1 MDDFC
6 AAEYLEG
13 VELPNGWKIIKRVSP
28 STTGGN
34 FGVSYLVERPKGD
47 GVQSAFLKALSLRR
61 LADEPDFAR
70 ALEQHVAAFN
80 FERDTLEYCKS
91 RKMRRVAQVLDAG
104 QHKLPKQ
111 QIPVCYIIFELAEI
125 GDARKQLAVLKDF
138 NLAWSLRT
146 LHQVAIGL
154 KQLHT
159 HGIAHQ
165 DMKPSNVLLFEAFGA
180 KLGDLGCADLKTN
193 ASKSPRGGLRFAGD
207 PSYAPPELFYS
218 EISLDWNVRR
228 LGCDLYLLG
237 SLIVFFFTNG
247 ASTTALLKRKIAPA
261 HLPSTWPHDYRSVLP
276 YVRNAFEEALE
287 ELEPTIPEVV
297 RSDVLQLLRCLCDP
311 DPKRRGFL
319 ELGASQFDLQRII
332 SKFDLLASK
341 AEYGLFPKKN
351 GG

>member
-13 VELPNGWKIIKRVSP
+13 LELPNGWKVVSRISP
-28 STTGGN
+28 SATGGK
-34 FGVSYLVERPKGD
+34 FGISYLVERQKGTKI
-47 GVQSAFLKALSLRR
+47 QHAFLKALSLRR
-61 LADEPDFAR
+61 LSGEPDFAR

-80 FERDTLEYCKS
+80 FERDTLEICKS
-91 RKMRRVAQVLDAG
+91 RHMRRVAQVLDAG

-111 QIPVCYIIFELAEI
+111 SIPVCYIIFELAEV
-125 GDARKQLAVLKDF
+125 GDVRKHLSLLKQLD
-138 NLAWSLRT
+138 LAWTLRT
-146 LHQVAIGL
+146 LHQVAVGM

-165 DMKPSNVLLFEAFGA
+165 DVKPSNILLFEAFGA
-180 KLGDLGCADLKTN
+180 KIGDLGCADLKKTP
-193 ASKSPRGGLRFAGD
+193 SKSPRGAFRFAGD

-218 EISLDWNVRR
+218 EVSLDWSVRR

-237 SLIVFFFTNG
+237 SLIVFFFTGG
-247 ASTTALLKRKIAPA
+247 ASMTALLRKKIATQ
-261 HLPSTWPHDYRSVLP
+261 HSPSTWPHDYRTVLP

-287 ELEPTIPEVV
+287 ELEPSIPESV
-297 RSDVLQLLRCLCDP
+297 RSNLMQLIRCLCDP

-319 ELGASQFDLQRII
+319 DMPSAQFDLQRIV

-341 AEYGLFPKKN
+341 AEHGLLPAKN
-351 GG
+351 GS